1 MEDRDDPSFDPHTWH
16 PKARAGDKP
25 GPAAPQSG
33 SFDPRTWAEG
43 RPAAQAGDPPA
54 SGARAT
60 RAKSRYR
67 FAIAAG
73 VAILAAGAAATW
85 ISRPAAEPAT
95 EPTGNATATPPVLA
109 APARTAPASRRT
121 IMLAGEGDI
130 LPALTAAG
138 VDVAAAGRAARQAQ
152 AALGEAEGEVR
163 LAFDLTDEAAGRRL
177 TWLEATRADGSGVR
191 LVANGQG
198 FAAQQ
203 LAARLTATV
212 HAVAGEMDD
221 NSFYTSAVTAG
232 VTDSLI
238 SDFAAAFSFD
248 LDFQREVRRGDTF
261 QAVFEQNVNPAGQ
274 AVGPPRLLFVAMRT
288 AEKSLRFYRF
298 RPPGGEEGWFDDN
311 GRGNTRALMR
321 TPIDGARVTSHFGMR
336 LHPTLGI
343 MRLHAGTDF
352 AAPIGTRIYAAADGV
367 VQSAGRSGC
376 GGNMVVIR
384 HDTGSINGWITRYF
398 HMSAFAPE
406 SVTGA
411 RVRQGQVIGLV
422 GVTGTCTTG
431 PHLHFEVR
439 IHDQPVDSLSI
450 DTGTGTTL
458 QGAALRAFFAER
470 ERIDRSR
477 ASGR

>member
-1 MEDRDDPSFDPHTWH
+1 ML
-16 PKARAGDKP
+16 
-25 GPAAPQSG
+25 
-33 SFDPRTWAEG
+33 
-43 RPAAQAGDPPA
+43 
-54 SGARAT
+54 SGA
-60 RAKSRYR
+60 
-67 FAIAAG
+67 
-73 VAILAAGAAATW
+73 
-85 ISRPAAEPAT
+85 
-95 EPTGNATATPPVLA
+95 
-109 APARTAPASRRT
+109 
-121 IMLAGEGDI
+121 GEI

-138 VDVAAAGRAARQAQ
+138 IDDAAATRAAHQAQ
-152 AALGEAEGEVR
+152 VALGDTAGEIR
-163 LAFDLTDEAAGRRL
+163 LAFDLTDAPHRRRL
-177 TWLEATRADGSGVR
+177 TWLEATRGDGSGVR
-191 LVANGQG
+191 LVATGEE
-198 FAAQQ
+198 FSAQP
-203 LAARLTATV
+203 LAARLATV
-212 HAVAGEMDD
+212 VHSVAGEMDD

-248 LDFQREVRRGDTF
+248 LDFQREVRRGDRF
-261 QAVFEQNVNPAGQ
+261 EAVFAQDVNPAGQ
-274 AVGPPRLLFVAMRT
+274 PAGAPRLLFVAMRT

-298 RPPGGEEGWFDDN
+298 RPPGGEEGWYDDN

-367 VQSAGRSGC
+367 IQSAARTGC
-376 GGNMVVIR
+376 GGNMVVIL
-384 HDTGSINGWITRYF
+384 HDNGWITRYF

-406 SVTGA
+406 SVAGA

-439 IHDQPVDSLSI
+439 IHGEPVDSLSI

-458 QGAALRAFFAER
+458 QGPALRAFFAER